1 MKTLSKISLNELLG
15 GVATRCTYKGYTVI
29 YQNGYVTIFKDK
41 YITSFTY
48 GILFHTLAQFKA
60 RVKKEINNYIK

>member
-1 MKTLSKISLNELLG
+1 METLNKITLNELLG

-41 YITSFTY
+41 YITSFTC
-48 GILFHTLAQFKA
+48 GILYNTLAQFKA
-60 RVKKEINNYIK
+60 RVKEEINKRI